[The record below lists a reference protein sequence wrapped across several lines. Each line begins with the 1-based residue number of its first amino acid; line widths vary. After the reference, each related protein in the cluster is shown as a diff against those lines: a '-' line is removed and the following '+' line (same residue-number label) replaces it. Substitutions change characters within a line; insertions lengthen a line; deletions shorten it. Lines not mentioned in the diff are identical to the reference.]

1 MARVMLL
8 VGLERKL
15 LGTQGYRGGVAPIV
29 ATGFRKKKVWA
40 MIRFGAA
47 QPNFPLR
54 SLHVVKFWNG
64 AKS

>member
-29 ATGFRKKKVWA
+29 ATGFRKKK
-40 MIRFGAA
+40 
-47 QPNFPLR
+47 
-54 SLHVVKFWNG
+54 SLG
-64 AKS
+64 DD